1 MGRSSP
7 SSVVSGGD
15 MRGGET
21 WGGGRGARRG
31 CGDRCG
37 MGGCGGGVVLR
48 AEGEQGGLWDRRT
61 DTGAGWGGKGPLRP
75 QCHPHPT
82 PPCH

>member
-1 MGRSSP
+1 
-7 SSVVSGGD
+7 
-15 MRGGET
+15 
-21 WGGGRGARRG
+21 
-31 CGDRCG
+31 